1 MQTAV
6 IDAARL
12 TDFDEEVDVLVI
24 GMGVAGAATALSAVE
39 AGADT
44 LIVERAG
51 GGGGTSAMS
60 GGVVYLGGGTPLQ
73 KACGFDDTPE
83 AMFDYLKASVGRAC
97 DEEKLRLYCEGSVEH
112 YEWLVAQG
120 VPFKQTY
127 YHGTSGEPP
136 TDDGLVWSGSEK
148 VAPFCDIAKPAPR
161 GHVPAVPGAA
171 GHKLMSVLCKAVQE
185 SAARVSFNTRC
196 DTLYRDA
203 DGTIVGARVE
213 TFQEARTIRIRGGIV
228 LTTGGFVLN
237 DAMLDAYRPEARRC
251 RMRVAADGD
260 DGSGI
265 RLGMQAGAGTR
276 HLDKVSV
283 SMPVTQPW
291 ELKSGLLVND
301 HGQRFINEDAYYGR
315 LGDYALLRNDG
326 RCWLIVDDDIY
337 VKPELPFSLCAVGE
351 TPAELEAELGLPEGA
366 LVSTLELYNRHA
378 EQGKDGLFDKRA
390 PYLKPLVKP
399 PFGAIDCT
407 VEGGLY
413 AVFTLG
419 GLATDPDGHVLD
431 PEGRIL
437 QGLYGAGRATSGLA
451 VGGYSS
457 GLSLGDGSFFGRRA
471 GRAAADRAA
480 RINRGADRRSAQS

>member
-1 MQTAV
+1 MQTEV
-6 IDAARL
+6 LDAS
-12 TDFDEEVDVLVI
+12 DVPQFDEEVDVLVV
-24 GMGVAGAATALSAVE
+24 GLGVAGAATALSAVE
-39 AGADT
+39 AGAET
-44 LIVERAG
+44 LVVERAG

-60 GGVVYLGGGTPLQ
+60 GGVVYLGGGTALQ
-73 KACGFDDTPE
+73 KACGFEDTPE
-83 AMFDYLKASVGRAC
+83 AMFAYLQASVGRAP

-112 YEWLVAQG
+112 YDWLVAQG
-120 VPFKQTY
+120 VPFKQTFY
-127 YHGTSGEPP
+127 YGTSGEPP
-136 TDDGLVWSGSEK
+136 TDDGLVWSGSEQ
-148 VAPFCDIAKPAPR
+148 VAPFCDIARPAPR

-171 GHKLMSVLCKAVQE
+171 GHELMSVLCRAVE
-185 SAARVSFNTRC
+185 KSAARVCFNTIC
-196 DTLYRDA
+196 SALYQERD
-203 DGTIVGARVE
+203 GRVVGARIE
-213 TFQEARTIRIRGGIV
+213 TFGEARSIRARGGVV
-228 LTTGGFVLN
+228 LTTGGFVLD
-237 DAMLDAYRPEARRC
+237 DAMLDAHRPEARRC

-291 ELKSGLLVND
+291 ALKSGILVNV

-326 RCWLIVDDDIY
+326 RCWLIVDDEIY
-337 VKPELPFSLCAVGE
+337 VKPELPFDLAAVGE
-351 TPAELEAELGLPEGA
+351 TPAELEQELGLPEGS
-366 LVSTLELYNRHA
+366 LVSTMELYNRHA
-378 EQGKDGLFDKRA
+378 VGGKDLVFDKRS
-390 PYLKPLVKP
+390 PYLKPLTRP

-419 GLATDPDGHVLD
+419 GLATDPDGQVLD
-431 PEGRIL
+431 PEGRIIP
-437 QGLYGAGRATSGLA
+437 GLYAAGRSTSGLA

-471 GRAAADRAA
+471 GRAAAWASRPT
-480 RINRGADRRSAQS
+480 S